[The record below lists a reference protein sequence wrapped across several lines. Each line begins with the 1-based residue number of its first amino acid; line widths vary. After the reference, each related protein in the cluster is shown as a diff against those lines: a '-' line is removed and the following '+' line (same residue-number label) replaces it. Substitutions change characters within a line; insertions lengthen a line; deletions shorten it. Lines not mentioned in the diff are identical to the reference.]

1 MRLLTLF
8 ALLCPVYLLASDFKS
23 ISSFGDSLS
32 DCGNKFAV
40 SQEFSIATEG
50 ALLASTSDPNWQGR
64 ASNGRVW
71 TEYLAQMLKL
81 PPVSPA
87 RMEINTDIHVEK
99 RDEKSSYFIHMEPQI
114 GNNWSVGGAMAL
126 SGNFNNLNKDQDVL
140 SFSGGKVLPNS
151 SLQISNR
158 IAEKGVF
165 QKGTIVTY
173 MAGTNNMWYSL
184 YGELGQTGADAASMV
199 SVDIRKLIDNK
210 AETIIVSNIPDFSK
224 APWLKDKANEA
235 NSFIRSF
242 NQILESQL
250 KDIKQANPSVNIVY
264 ADAYTFY
271 KNIKETVLEAG
282 FYEDTM
288 LNIKLT
294 NVTEASLETETGK
307 VTGNPEHFMYW
318 DGIHPTTNMHK
329 LYAKYVSEVIKKSV
343 N

>member
-8 ALLCPVYLLASDFKS
+8 ALLCPFYVLASDFKS

-40 SQEFSIATEG
+40 SQEFNLATKG
-50 ALLASTSDPNWQGR
+50 AVLASTSAPNWQGR

-87 RMEINTDIHVEK
+87 RVEINTDIHVEK
-99 RDEKSSYFIHMEPQI
+99 RDEKSSYFIHMEPLL

-126 SGNFNNLNKDQDVL
+126 TGNFNNLSKGQNVL

-158 IAEKGVF
+158 IAEKGAF

-173 MAGTNNMWYSL
+173 MVGTNNMWYSL
-184 YGELGQTGADAASMV
+184 YGELGQTGAEAAAMV
-199 SVDIRKLIDNK
+199 AVDIRELIDNE
-210 AETIIVSNIPDFSK
+210 AETIIVSNIPDFSA
-224 APWLKDKANEA
+224 APWLQDKVVQAED
-235 NSFIRSF
+235 FIRNF

-250 KDIKQANPSVNIVY
+250 KDIEQANPTVNIVY

-271 KNIKETVLEAG
+271 KKVKETVQEEG
-282 FYEDTM
+282 FYEDKM

-294 NVTEASLETETGK
+294 NVKEASFEVETGE
-307 VTGNPEHFMYW
+307 VTGNPEQFMYW

-329 LYAKYVSEVIKKSV
+329 LYAKYVSEVVESSI